1 MSFEKNPSA
10 SRAWF
15 KAAAVAAIMGT
26 VTLSASSWAAPG
38 HGGMHH
44 GRHHGA
50 RMANMDPAKLD
61 QFLDRRISRMV
72 KDATPEQK
80 ARLKTIARAAFT
92 DIKPLREQAHAA
104 HTQMRSLLA
113 QPNLD
118 RVAIERASAE
128 HTQLME
134 RISRRRTAALVEAA
148 EVLTPQ
154 QRAQVAEARQK
165 GRKGPRGGEG
175 RRERGHGPRPAA

>member
-1 MSFEKNPSA
+1 MSFEKAPST

-15 KAAAVAAIMGT
+15 KAAAFAAVMGT
-26 VTLSASSWAAPG
+26 VTFSATSWAAPG
-38 HGGMHH
+38 HAGMHH

-50 RMANMDPAKLD
+50 RMEKMDPAKLD
-61 QFLDRRISRMV
+61 QFLDRRIGRIV

-104 HTQMRSLLA
+104 HKQMRTLLA

-128 HTQLME
+128 HAQLME

-154 QRAQVAEARQK
+154 QRAQVAQTRH
-165 GRKGPRGGEG
+165 GRKGPHRGEG
-175 RRERGHGPRPAA
+175 RRERGQGPRPAA